1 MAETKGTT
9 LPLLLLLCSLSVVM
23 HLKAFAVSHSN
34 GDEVV
39 YRALG
44 DEMNWDLT
52 HYTTRD
58 HPKAGR
64 FSWPLYRAP
73 LFVHPPLLPL
83 VLKASRALGDATVGG
98 LAFLAAAMCLLLV
111 LTQRALRSL
120 NLSFTASALALGL
133 AAACPVLLLSTMR
146 LVPDGLV
153 AIFLFAGISLA
164 IEAFRKESARKMCVA
179 GLLVALGLNA
189 KYVAIIALP
198 ILPALQA
205 FYLYQKRPAADEVSA
220 ARNPRSWRLFAI
232 LVAPVLLLGLQH
244 HARFLL
250 EYGTLLPTHLVTP
263 DAGATL
269 GRWSQSVYARTH
281 FDMLW
286 YLAAV
291 FPLLGIFVFPQV
303 YSILGQLLR
312 ERRWECTY
320 VGIFLYLF
328 CVLFAF
334 QHNEMRYLAPAMP
347 FLYISVA
354 VIWDAGDRALKRK
367 VGFLLVLS
375 VVAMITTGYQNTIVW
390 PKSIKVV
397 PSLIEYVPLL
407 QRFYL

>member
-1 MAETKGTT
+1 
-9 LPLLLLLCSLSVVM
+9 M
-23 HLKAFAVSHSN
+23 HAKAFTVPHSN

-58 HPKAGR
+58 HPRAGR

-98 LAFLAAAMCLLLV
+98 LVFLTVSMCLLLV
-111 LTQRALRSL
+111 FTQRALRSL
-120 NLSFTASALALGL
+120 DLGFTASAWGMVL

-153 AIFLFAGISLA
+153 AIYLFGGISLA
-164 IEAFRKESARKMCVA
+164 IEAFRKESAGKMCVA
-179 GLLVALGLNA
+179 SLLVVLGLNA
-189 KYVAIIALP
+189 KYVAIVALP
-198 ILPALQA
+198 ILFALQA
-205 FYLYQKRPAADEVSA
+205 FHLYRKSQDASA
-220 ARNPRSWRLFAI
+220 GSALRNPTHWRLFAI
-232 LVAPVLLLGLQH
+232 LVLPVLLLGLQH
-244 HARFLL
+244 HVRFLL
-250 EYGTLLPTHLVTP
+250 EYGTLSPSLLVTP
-263 DAGATL
+263 DEGAIL

-281 FDMLW
+281 LDMLW
-286 YLAAV
+286 YLVAV
-291 FPLLGIFVFPQV
+291 FPLLLIFAFPQV
-303 YSILGQLLR
+303 YARFGRLLR
-312 ERRWECTY
+312 ERRWEFVY
-320 VGIFLYLF
+320 VAIFFYLF
-328 CVLFAF
+328 GVLFAF

-347 FLYISVA
+347 FLYVSIA
-354 VIWDAGDRALKRK
+354 VIWHVGDRALKRK
-367 VGFLLVLS
+367 VFFLLVVSL
-375 VVAMITTGYQNTIVW
+375 VTMITTGYLNTIAR

-397 PSLIEYVPLL
+397 PSLIEYVPVL